1 MAGGFRGPL
10 LPLALSAAVATGG
23 FQNPLPVPPVSGGVA
38 EQAGFRSP
46 LPVPP
51 VSAGE
56 GVEPEP
62 EPEVRQAGNSQDFR
76 RRQDDELILTFVM
89 AVISEV
95 N

>member
-10 LPLALSAAVATGG
+10 LPLALAAAVTTQGG
-23 FQNPLPVPPVSGGVA
+23 FN
-38 EQAGFRSP
+38 SP

-51 VSAGE
+51 IAGGGVTQAGFIGPLPLVNLGAGE
-56 GVEPEP
+56 AA
-62 EPEVRQAGNSQDFR
+62 PEVVEEPLGGNSQDFR

-89 AVISEV
+89 TVISEV